1 MRIGIDIDGVLTD
14 MEKFLADYGSKY
26 CIENNLPVNI
36 KGIEYD
42 EFKTFNWT
50 EEQGIK
56 FWNEYII
63 YYATKYPARAF
74 ASEVIKKLKEEG
86 HEIYITTARNDY
98 GVPKEYIGKMRGEIV
113 AKWLEENEIS
123 YDKIIYTEGSKLPYV
138 VGNYIELMIE
148 DSPENIKE
156 VSSKIPT
163 FCYNCLYNKDVE
175 GENITRVY
183 SWYEIYDK
191 IKEMFK

>member
-14 MEKFLADYGSKY
+14 MERFLADYGSKF
-26 CIENNLPVNI
+26 CVENDISLNIEN
-36 KGIEYD
+36 IEYD

-63 YYATKYPARAF
+63 YYATKYPARDL

-86 HEIYITTARNDY
+86 HEIYIITARNDY
-98 GVPKEYIGKMRGEIV
+98 GVPKEYIGKMRDEIV
-113 AKWLEENEIS
+113 PRWLKENEIPYS
-123 YDKIIYTEGSKLPYV
+123 KIIYTEGSKLPYV

-148 DSPENIKE
+148 DSPINI
-156 VSSKIPT
+156 VDISSKVPT
-163 FCYNCLYNKDVE
+163 FCYNNLYNKDVK

-183 SWYEIYDK
+183 SWYDIYDK
-191 IKEMFK
+191 IKKNIF

>member
-26 CIENNLPVNI
+26 CVENNLPVSI
-36 KGIEYD
+36 KTVEYD

-56 FWNEYII
+56 FWNKYII
-63 YYATKYPARAF
+63 YYATKYPAREF
-74 ASEVIKKLKEEG
+74 ASKIIKKLKEEG

-98 GVPKEYIGKMRGEIV
+98 GVPKEYVGKMRGEIV
-113 AKWLEENEIS
+113 AKWLEENEIP

-148 DSPENIKE
+148 DSPINIKDI
-156 VSSKIPT
+156 STKIPT
-163 FCYNCLYNKDVE
+163 FCYNSTYNEGVE

-191 IKEMFK
+191 ITRMF

>member
-14 MEKFLADYGSKY
+14 IEKFLADYGSKY
-26 CIENNLPVNI
+26 CVENNLPVNI
-36 KGIEYD
+36 KEIEYD

-74 ASEVIKKLKEEG
+74 TSEVIKKLKEEG

-113 AKWLEENEIS
+113 AKWLEENEIP
-123 YDKIIYTEGSKLPYV
+123 YDKIIYTEGSKLPYI

-156 VSSKIPT
+156 ISSKVPT

-183 SWYEIYDK
+183 SWYDIYDK
-191 IKEMFK
+191 IKKMF

>member
-14 MEKFLADYGSKY
+14 MERFLADYGSKF
-26 CIENNLPVNI
+26 CVENNISLNIEN
-36 KGIEYD
+36 IEYD

-63 YYATKYPARAF
+63 YYATKYPARDL

-86 HEIYITTARNDY
+86 HEIYIITARNDY
-98 GVPKEYIGKMRGEIV
+98 CVPKEYIGKMRDEIV
-113 AKWLEENEIS
+113 PRWLKENEIP
-123 YDKIIYTEGSKLPYV
+123 YNKIIYTEGSKLPYV

-148 DSPENIKE
+148 DSPINI
-156 VSSKIPT
+156 VDISSKVPT
-163 FCYNCLYNKDVE
+163 FCYNNLYNKDVK

-183 SWYEIYDK
+183 SWYDIYDK
-191 IKEMFK
+191 IKKNIF

>member
-26 CIENNLPVNI
+26 CVENNLPVDI
-36 KGIEYD
+36 KDIEYD

-63 YYATKYPARAF
+63 YYATKYQARAF
-74 ASEVIKKLKEEG
+74 TSEIIKKLKEEG

-113 AKWLEENEIS
+113 AKWLEENEIP

-156 VSSKIPT
+156 ISSKVPT

-183 SWYEIYDK
+183 SWYDIYYK
-191 IKEMFK
+191 VKEMFK

>member
-14 MEKFLADYGSKY
+14 MERFLADYGSKF
-26 CIENNLPVNI
+26 CVENNISLNIEN
-36 KGIEYD
+36 IEYD

-63 YYATKYPARAF
+63 YYATKYPARDL

-86 HEIYITTARNDY
+86 HEIYIITARNDY
-98 GVPKEYIGKMRGEIV
+98 GVPKEYIGKMRDEIV
-113 AKWLEENEIS
+113 PRWLKENEIP
-123 YDKIIYTEGSKLPYV
+123 YNKIIYTEGSKLPYV

-148 DSPENIKE
+148 DSPINI
-156 VSSKIPT
+156 VDISSKVPT
-163 FCYNCLYNKDVE
+163 FCYNNLYNKDVK

-183 SWYEIYDK
+183 SWYDIYDK
-191 IKEMFK
+191 IKKNIF

>member
-14 MEKFLADYGSKY
+14 MERFLADYGSKF
-26 CIENNLPVNI
+26 CVENNISLNIEN
-36 KGIEYD
+36 IEYD

-63 YYATKYPARAF
+63 YYATKYPARDL

-86 HEIYITTARNDY
+86 HEIYIITARNDY
-98 GVPKEYIGKMRGEIV
+98 GVPKEYIGKMRDEIV
-113 AKWLEENEIS
+113 PRWLKENEIP
-123 YDKIIYTEGSKLPYV
+123 YNKIIYTEGSKLPYV

-148 DSPENIKE
+148 DSPINI
-156 VSSKIPT
+156 VDISSKVPT
-163 FCYNCLYNKDVE
+163 FCYNNLYNKDVK

-183 SWYEIYDK
+183 SWYDIYDK
-191 IKEMFK
+191 IRKNIF

>member
-14 MEKFLADYGSKY
+14 MERFLADYGSKY
-26 CIENNLPVNI
+26 CVENNLPLNI
-36 KGIEYD
+36 KNVEYD

-63 YYATKYPARAF
+63 YYATKYPARVF
-74 ASEVIKKLKEEG
+74 TSEVIKKLKEEG

-113 AKWLEENEIS
+113 AKWLEENEIP

-138 VGNYIELMIE
+138 VGNYIELMVE
-148 DSPENIKE
+148 DSPENVKE
-156 VSSKIPT
+156 ISSKVPT

-183 SWYEIYDK
+183 SWYDIYYK
-191 IKEMFK
+191 VKEMFK

>member
-36 KGIEYD
+36 KEIEYD

-63 YYATKYPARAF
+63 YYATKYPAREF
-74 ASEVIKKLKEEG
+74 AS
-86 HEIYITTARNDY
+86 
-98 GVPKEYIGKMRGEIV
+98 
-113 AKWLEENEIS
+113 
-123 YDKIIYTEGSKLPYV
+123 
-138 VGNYIELMIE
+138 
-148 DSPENIKE
+148 
-156 VSSKIPT
+156 
-163 FCYNCLYNKDVE
+163 
-175 GENITRVY
+175 
-183 SWYEIYDK
+183 
-191 IKEMFK
+191 

>member
-36 KGIEYD
+36 KEIEYD

-63 YYATKYPARAF
+63 YYATKYLARAF

-183 SWYEIYDK
+183 SWYDIYDK
-191 IKEMFK
+191 IKKMFK

>member
-26 CIENNLPVNI
+26 CVENNLPVNI
-36 KGIEYD
+36 KEIEYD

-63 YYATKYPARAF
+63 YYATKYLAREF

-113 AKWLEENEIS
+113 AKWLEENEIL

-156 VSSKIPT
+156 ISSKVPT
-163 FCYNCLYNKDVE
+163 FCYNCLYNKDIE

-183 SWYEIYDK
+183 SWYDIYDK
-191 IKEMFK
+191 VKKMF

>member
-14 MEKFLADYGSKY
+14 MERFLADYGSKY
-26 CIENNLPVNI
+26 CVENNLPINI
-36 KGIEYD
+36 EKVEYD

-63 YYATKYPARAF
+63 YYATKYPAREF
-74 ASEVIKKLKEEG
+74 ASEIIKKLKEEG
-86 HEIYITTARNDY
+86 HEIYIVTARDDY
-98 GVPKEYIGKMRGEIV
+98 GVPKEYVGKMRGEIV
-113 AKWLEENEIS
+113 PKWLEENKIP

-148 DSPENIKE
+148 DSPEIIKE
-156 VSSKIPT
+156 LSSKIQVLC
-163 FCYNCLYNKDVE
+163 FNCQYNENIK
-175 GENITRVY
+175 GQNITRVY
-183 SWYEIYDK
+183 GWYEVYDK
-191 IKEMFK
+191 IKK